1 MSIKEEINIAVQN
14 GLNDR
19 GPLDLTR
26 QIDDKD
32 IQIKKLCAE
41 IGSLEFQISDYQ
53 QIVKELTEKLE
64 TYESLHGTVFK
75 PARNSE
81 EKK

>member
-1 MSIKEEINIAVQN
+1 MIEME
-14 GLNDR
+14 DR

-26 QIDDKD
+26 QIEEKD

-41 IGSLEFQISDYQ
+41 IGNLEFQISDYR
-53 QIVKELTEKLE
+53 QIVKELSDKLSNYE
-64 TYESLHGTVFK
+64 TLHGTVFK
-75 PARNSE
+75 ASPKDSE

>member
-1 MSIKEEINIAVQN
+1 MVEPSIQVDH
-14 GLNDR
+14 LTTDDR
-19 GPLDLTR
+19 GDWDLCR
-26 QIDDKD
+26 QIETKD
-32 IQIKKLCAE
+32 AQIKKLCAE

-75 PARNSE
+75 SARNSE